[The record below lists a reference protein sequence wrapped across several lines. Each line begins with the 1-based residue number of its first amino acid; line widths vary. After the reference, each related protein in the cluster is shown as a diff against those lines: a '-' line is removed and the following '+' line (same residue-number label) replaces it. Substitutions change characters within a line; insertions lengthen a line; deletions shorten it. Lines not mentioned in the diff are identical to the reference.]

1 MQVADGGGSGFSDSG
16 VGVPTGGVEV
26 GSTVVMTITWSKGT
40 TGALVGWD
48 SGSCGGSVEPDPV
61 VSCLRVGVGV
71 RVGVDVDMGVGLLVG
86 LCVGRTGGFTTVL
99 PGVSVAVCEGIAVG
113 VGVAVGVTV
122 GGTPSTVK
130 SIALFATTV
139 SVPPIL
145 AITSALIEYFG
156 SSPSGQDPDILKLI
170 TNRLPSLTGVIDLLL
185 GQPLPWQ
192 LGVFVNTESFLYT
205 QAFRA
210 KPVALEL

>member
-61 VSCLRVGVGV
+61 VSCTRVGVGV

-86 LCVGRTGGFTTVL
+86 LCVGRTGRFTTVL
-99 PGVSVAVCEGIAVG
+99 PGVSVAVG

-170 TNRLPSLTGVIDLLL
+170 TIRLPSLTGVIDLLL

-192 LGVFVNTESFLYT
+192 LGVFVNTESFLNT

-210 KPVALEL
+210 KPVAIEL

>member
-1 MQVADGGGSGFSDSG
+1 MQVVGGGESGFSDSD
-16 VGVPTGGVEV
+16 VGVLTGGVEV
-26 GSTVVMTITWSKGT
+26 GKTVVMTITWSKGT

-48 SGSCGGSVEPDPV
+48 SGSTGGGPESDPV
-61 VSCLRVGVGV
+61 VCCNSVGVGV
-71 RVGVDVDMGVGLLVG
+71 GVKVGVDVGMGVGLLVG

-99 PGVSVAVCEGIAVG
+99 QGVS
-113 VGVAVGVTV
+113 VAVGVTV
-122 GGTPSTVK
+122 GGTSLTVK

-139 SVPPIL
+139 SIPSIL
-145 AITSALIEYFG
+145 AITSALIEYLG
-156 SSPSGQDPDILKLI
+156 SPPVGQDPDILKLI
-170 TNRLPSLTGVIDLLL
+170 TIRLPSLTGVIDLLL

-192 LGVFVNTESFLYT
+192 LCVSVNTESFLYT

>member
-1 MQVADGGGSGFSDSG
+1 MQVVGGGGSGFSDSC
-16 VGVPTGGVEV
+16 VGVLTGGVEV
-26 GSTVVMTITWSKGT
+26 GKTVVMTITWSKGT

-61 VSCLRVGVGV
+61 VSCTRVGVGV

-99 PGVSVAVCEGIAVG
+99 PGVSEAVG
-113 VGVAVGVTV
+113 VAV

-130 SIALFATTV
+130 SIARFATTV
-139 SVPPIL
+139 SVPSIL
-145 AITSALIEYFG
+145 AITSALIEYLG
-156 SSPSGQDPDILKLI
+156 SSPVGQDTDILKLI
-170 TNRLPSLTGVIDLLL
+170 TIRLPSLTGVIDLLL